1 MPIDPTLDLSLLSG
15 DQTEGFTGAD
25 LKALCTEAALEA
37 AKRAR
42 NDPDGVVQMDDFK
55 AALKS
60 VCASVTVDMQRLY
73 DSMVA
78 KFGKG

>member
-1 MPIDPTLDLSLLSG
+1 LSLLSG
-15 DQTEGFTGAD
+15 ETTDGFTGAD

-42 NDPDGVVQMDDFK
+42 DDPDGVVKMEDFQT
-55 AALKS
+55 ALKS
-60 VCASVTVDMQRLY
+60 VCASVTASMQTLY